1 MSIQNSPATSRLVS
15 GLHCEVHGAAGDWI
29 VLIQGLGGHASFWTE
44 TVRTFATGARVVVYD
59 HAGIGRSAA
68 AGGRRSI
75 AEMSGDLR
83 EILDST
89 GVARAH
95 IVGHS
100 MGGLIAQDFA
110 VNFPQR
116 VQSLTIGGSFGA
128 ASNYLRLLLEF
139 RRDVLQ
145 KLGPAAYCRF
155 QTLSTT
161 PRELFED
168 QFDQVLEKEARSLK
182 ASSNVQTVIDR
193 INAILDFDRRDSLRV
208 LQMPVLVLAA
218 EDDSF
223 VPWQDSHQLSG
234 LFDRAEFKLL
244 KNGGHF
250 FPQYTSNEYTGLLR
264 DFFRSA
270 S

>member
-1 MSIQNSPATSRLVS
+1 MS
-15 GLHCEVHGAAGDWI
+15 GLHCEVHGDTGDWI
-29 VLIQGLGGHASFWTE
+29 VLVQGLGGHASFWME
-44 TVRTFATGARVVVYD
+44 VVRAFAVGARVVIYD
-59 HAGIGRSAA
+59 HAGIGRSTA

-75 AEMSGDLR
+75 AEMSEDLR
-83 EILDST
+83 EILDAL
-89 GVARAH
+89 GIARAH

-110 VNFPQR
+110 ADFPQR
-116 VQSLTIGGSFGA
+116 VQSLTIGGSFAA

-161 PRELFED
+161 PHELFED
-168 QFDQVLEKEARSLK
+168 QLDQVLEKEARSLN
-182 ASSNVQTVIDR
+182 ASSNVQVVADR
-193 INAILDFDRRDSLRV
+193 INAILDFDRSSSLGALR
-208 LQMPVLVLAA
+208 MPVMVLAA

-223 VPWQDSHQLSG
+223 VPWQDSRRLSS
-234 LFDRAEFKLL
+234 LFDRAEFRLL
-244 KNGGHF
+244 ENGGHF
-250 FPQYTSNEYTGLLR
+250 FPQYVSNGYIGLLR
-264 DFFRSA
+264 DFFLSA